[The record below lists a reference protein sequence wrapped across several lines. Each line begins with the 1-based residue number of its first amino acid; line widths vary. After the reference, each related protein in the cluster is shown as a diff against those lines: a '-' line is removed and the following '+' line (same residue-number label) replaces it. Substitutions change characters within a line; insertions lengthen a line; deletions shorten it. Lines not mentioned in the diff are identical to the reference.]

1 MNFMSQLADQFLADK
16 YALEHRYYGQ
26 SQPFRN
32 TSVES
37 LKYLTVDQSLED
49 IKNFIEVVNNYTP
62 DVCNKWILF
71 GGSYAGNLAAWARM
85 MYPELIF
92 GAVSSSAPVQ
102 VEFNFKKYLEITS
115 KLIEEKDAECKSTIK
130 EGMKMLVYTFNTKA
144 GKEKLATKFK
154 MCDPPKHQFDKY
166 SLTSF
171 IVELFTDAVEFNTK
185 VVNGDRL
192 SLLCIDLKNR
202 KGNSLEKLASLVAD
216 HYATGRDCFNYNY
229 NSNQDLF
236 KTEINEYNFE
246 RQWYYQKCTELGYF
260 QTTGSSEQP
269 FTHSLPL
276 FYYTKL
282 CKDAFGKNFN
292 ENTIKE
298 GVERTV
304 SKYKVND
311 LIKVTNLLMVY
322 GSSDPWK
329 NLGIQSFETD
339 KSKVIFIEDGWH
351 CQDMIMAVENDSEE
365 VKKSRDE
372 IQNTIE
378 HWCTN

>member
-1 MNFMSQLADQFLADK
+1 MKCCVIRNFLMNSNCEAKYFEQDIDHTGELEGTFQQLYYETLREAENISNLKFLFIGGENALSTGSVVMNFMSQLADQFLADK

-282 CKDAFGKNFN
+282 CKDAFGK
-292 ENTIKE
+292 KWLALS
-298 GVERTV
+298 GYDHGGG
-304 SKYKVND
+304 K
-311 LIKVTNLLMVY
+311 
-322 GSSDPWK
+322 
-329 NLGIQSFETD
+329 
-339 KSKVIFIEDGWH
+339 
-351 CQDMIMAVENDSEE
+351 
-365 VKKSRDE
+365 
-372 IQNTIE
+372 
-378 HWCTN
+378 